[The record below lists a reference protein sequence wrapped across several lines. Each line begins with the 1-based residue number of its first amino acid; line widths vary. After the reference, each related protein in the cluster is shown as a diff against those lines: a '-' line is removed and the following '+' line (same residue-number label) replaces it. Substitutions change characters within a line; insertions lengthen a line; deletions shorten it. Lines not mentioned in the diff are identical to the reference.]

1 VGASRR
7 RSIDYQL
14 AAGSDRAGLLNLN
27 QEFQSPSYL
36 AAGQFVRELGR
47 LSLCFW
53 VLRPFISTFLSFRP
67 FISTFLSF
75 RPFISTFLSFSGGF
89 GFYSSLFHF
98 LSHFLVLEFEIHAH
112 QKLFFPPSPS
122 PFPSKPP
129 CATT

>member
-1 VGASRR
+1 MGASRR
-7 RSIDYQL
+7 RLIDYQL

-27 QEFQSPSYL
+27 QEFQYPSYL

-53 VLRPFISTFLSFRP
+53 VLRP

-122 PFPSKPP
+122 PFPPKPP
-129 CATT
+129 